1 MQAKKYIL
9 SALVDKLVK
18 RGTIFGAVYIKKDG
32 TSTKVNARFGVTRH
46 LKGGKRTVPG
56 SMYVVWD
63 NNRRRY
69 TALDPERITSV
80 TYQGITYELI

>member
-1 MQAKKYIL
+1 MQTKKYIL
-9 SALVDKLVK
+9 SSLVDQLVK
-18 RGTIFGAVYIKKDG
+18 KGTIFGAVYIKKDG

-69 TALDPERITSV
+69 TALDPDRITSV